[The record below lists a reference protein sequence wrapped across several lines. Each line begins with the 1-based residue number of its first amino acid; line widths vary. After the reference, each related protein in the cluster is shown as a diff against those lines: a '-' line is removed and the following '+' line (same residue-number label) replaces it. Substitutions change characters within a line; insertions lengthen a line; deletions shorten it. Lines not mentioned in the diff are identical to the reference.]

1 MITRLLDVVPGWV
14 WALLCAG
21 LAASSAVNH
30 QRLAHE
36 RSAHAETRTAHAEAE
51 AAALREIQR
60 ELARQIQLV
69 QGAQDAYQTQ
79 RQAVLAL
86 RDRLRDADQR
96 LRDQQT
102 DLDAR
107 IAAASAEGLRRYAAA
122 AGGDLARCRADVE
135 RVGLEAAAC
144 AAAAHALKDNVEALT
159 RPP

>member
-1 MITRLLDVVPGWV
+1 MTRLLDAVPGWV

-21 LAASSAVNH
+21 LAASNVVNH

-36 RSAHAETRTAHAEAE
+36 RAAHAETRTAHAEAE
-51 AAALREIQR
+51 SAALREIQR

-86 RDRLRDADQR
+86 RDRLRAADQR

-135 RVGLEAAAC
+135 RFGLEAAAC
-144 AAAAHALKDNVEALT
+144 SATAHALKANLDAVNQA
-159 RPP
+159 P